1 MDSTLARARLEF
13 LTSQNEL
20 LDIRLEKL
28 ASKFTDGEPGA
39 SSPLQRS
46 IKPASVG
53 SADSHKAS
61 KPNKLN
67 TGTPSHENRL
77 SQSVSSLPKTKDIGG
92 VTPDIKVSMA
102 RIRRLSESKTSS
114 SPLVSSVKSRN
125 SEPSKKTKVSD
136 VPESKKISA
145 IVNHDKS
152 KIVSLPELKIKTTKV
167 PNITS
172 SKSEGNAMTQ
182 KVTGSISSTI
192 DVNEPSRNKEKVPLN
207 GNEDDSTVVEKT
219 VVILKSIPVVNSSEG
234 TTVVQKE
241 NDSIAKI
248 WRETK
253 MASDYAAI
261 HAPGNVSNIEK
272 ESSKFTCTSVAEN
285 QYQAPLARVSS
296 LEDPC
301 TKISEY
307 DRASPASMKAPAI
320 IDLENV
326 RALVDDTSD
335 LKLEKIPEVLDKPQV
350 KESSKGFRRLL
361 KFGKKNHSST
371 RSEHSVDSNSEVEEL
386 VVNIVTSSEVHTLNN
401 LISQDETLTTGNTPQ
416 KSSRSFSLLSPFR
429 SKTSEKKYSA

>member
-1 MDSTLARARLEF
+1 MIIERQELQQQIKGT
-13 LTSQNEL
+13 TS
-20 LDIRLEKL
+20 EKRKKKSEI

-261 HAPGNVSNIEK
+261 HAP
-272 ESSKFTCTSVAEN
+272 
-285 QYQAPLARVSS
+285 YQAPLARVSS